1 MLLHRTPEKRK
12 GPGCIRRRGRM
23 RRILVDEERDASR
36 PSGAGD
42 GARAGDRVAGKISD
56 APRPTRPNVGSRPT
70 TPGMRSFEAEV
81 QTSTGIDRDGS

>member
-1 MLLHRTPEKRK
+1 
-12 GPGCIRRRGRM
+12 M

-42 GARAGDRVAGKISD
+42 GARAGDRVAGKILD

-70 TPGMRSFEAEV
+70 FEAEV